1 MHHLQLEFILDL
13 EAITERTMLTV
24 EERVGTPVIWVAAV
38 HDDHTDT
45 RHVHALA
52 AVQGRLEKPD
62 VRRLIE
68 ATTEACREQR
78 LELDR
83 TLVREAQREAREQEW
98 GMEPALEEDAWGW

>member
-1 MHHLQLEFILDL
+1 
-13 EAITERTMLTV
+13 MLTV

-38 HDDHTDT
+38 HDDHTDK

-62 VRRLIE
+62 LRRLIE

-83 TLVREAQREAREQEW
+83 ALVREAREREQERDV
-98 GMEPALEEDAWGW
+98 EPELEEDAWGW